1 MSEILTAEQIF
12 AKAEAKSTT
21 LLGQKR
27 IINKLY
33 RAQDDSDKWPIS
45 GKFNVTD
52 RAIRHAQKFERAS
65 DIMSPLEYALFLEQ
79 DTSTIVNDSKNW

>member
-1 MSEILTAEQIF
+1 MAEIMTAEQIF

-21 LLGQKR
+21 FLGQKR

-33 RAQDDSDKWPIS
+33 RAQDDSDKWPIL

-52 RAIRHAQKFERAS
+52 RAIRHAQRFERAS
-65 DIMSPLEYALFLEQ
+65 DVMSSLEYAMFLEQ
-79 DTSTIVNDSKNW
+79 ETSKIVNDNNNW